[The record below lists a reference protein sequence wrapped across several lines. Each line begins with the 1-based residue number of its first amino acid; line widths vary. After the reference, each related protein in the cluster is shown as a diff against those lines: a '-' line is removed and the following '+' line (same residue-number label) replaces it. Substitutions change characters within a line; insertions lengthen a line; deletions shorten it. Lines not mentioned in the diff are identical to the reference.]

1 MAAQGSTPASSAYS
15 PYVPPQLRRTGTS
28 NQHTSVSPTATI
40 NPPAYGSTP
49 PIISGTPGCISAAAS
64 TPTGVPPVSMPSG
77 YRPVAPPSSGL
88 TAASMSGASPS
99 PPTPTPSFGS
109 VSLSPLL
116 PNSVPLVGAHAS
128 NLGMGTTVYDSL
140 PLSTNLSLSPYTHI
154 LPPPSSGVARGHNPN
169 LYIHLTLTYPP
180 PPLHVEEVT
189 SFPPPGLEKRNIPSS
204 QGHPPLQ

>member
-154 LPPPSSGVARGHNPN
+154 LPPPSSGVASG
-169 LYIHLTLTYPP
+169 
-180 PPLHVEEVT
+180 
-189 SFPPPGLEKRNIPSS
+189 SS
-204 QGHPPLQ
+204 RQ